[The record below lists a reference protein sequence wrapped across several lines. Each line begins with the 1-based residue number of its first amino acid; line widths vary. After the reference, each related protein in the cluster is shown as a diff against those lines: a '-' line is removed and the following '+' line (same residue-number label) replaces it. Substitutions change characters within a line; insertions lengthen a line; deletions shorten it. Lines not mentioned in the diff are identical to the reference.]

1 MIVSRPQH
9 PNERD
14 LLLEHKDDSLSIQNL
29 ESIELACYHAPEQGW
44 THDALECVDYSSVSP
59 DGWEAYLG
67 EQWIGSSEV

>member
-14 LLLEHKDDSLSIQNL
+14 LLLEHEHDKLSIRNL
-29 ESIELACYHAPEQGW
+29 EGVELACYLAPVQGW
-44 THDALECVDYSSVSP
+44 THDALECVDYLSVSP

-67 EQWIGSSEV
+67 SQWIGSSEV